1 MIICGL
7 RAFHLQRERYCRDA
21 PAHIISEK
29 VALEMKPLKH
39 EEHTLRCQNNL
50 LHEAL
55 MIILSLEFSVFF
67 VIVVQVTL
75 PSKCCL
81 SRIWNCIC

>member
-50 LHEAL
+50 HEAL

-67 VIVVQVTL
+67 VVQVTL